1 MSYSK
6 MEYEA
11 LQSHFNFSQ
20 TEEYVK
26 KMIDTEGIDFV
37 RQFLIPT
44 TQKVWYYSD
53 AFKGKL
59 IRLCIEVVPRTRLSK
74 LRASLSHFNG
84 SPECAYIG
92 PRHATRPLS

>member
-1 MSYSK
+1 MNLKMTPKTRFLAALVLVGPEFENSDQFDSFFPKFMNKMSYSK

-37 RQFLIPT
+37 CQFLIPT
-44 TQKVWYYSD
+44 TEKVWYHSV
-53 AFKGKL
+53 
-59 IRLCIEVVPRTRLSK
+59 CNTV
-74 LRASLSHFNG
+74 
-84 SPECAYIG
+84 YI
-92 PRHATRPLS
+92 S